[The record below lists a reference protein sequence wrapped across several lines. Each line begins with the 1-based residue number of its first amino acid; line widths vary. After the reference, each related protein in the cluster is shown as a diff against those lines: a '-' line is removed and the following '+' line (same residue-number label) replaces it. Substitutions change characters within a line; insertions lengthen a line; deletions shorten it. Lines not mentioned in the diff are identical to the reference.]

1 MDLILE
7 NVRCFARKH
16 VIPIRPLTILVGEN
30 SSGKSTFLAALSAVL
45 DPLGFPM
52 RPSLNEPPYSLGNF
66 DTILTNKVGSADRE
80 PLFSLGHTIPSDN
93 DQNAATV
100 VADYWDFGGRGIDL
114 FSLQITTHVGNL
126 SITRADH
133 RSYKV
138 HLKLPNANKK
148 NGMGFVMDRTPI
160 EDRNLGFATE
170 MAYFVTEWGSKNLIN
185 SRVASEILRIASFV
199 SPAGL
204 LGSSLSIAP
213 IRTKPRRDYEEINQ
227 NFTPEG
233 DHIPHVLSRVLSE
246 HPISKE
252 RKALMTA
259 LARFGKESGLFREIN
274 VKRRKSGDPFRVMV
288 TIAGRRANIV
298 DVGYGVSQALPI
310 VVQCVVAAEQRLLLL
325 QQPEVHLHPKA
336 QAALGSFFVDMLA
349 HSGKRFVVETH
360 SDYIVDRVRMEIADG
375 KLSMDAFLILYFERK
390 GTETTVYP
398 ITVDSLGNL
407 IGVPPTYREF
417 FLREAVNLLS
427 RGE

>member
-1 MDLILE
+1 MEVILE
-7 NVRCFARKH
+7 NVRCFAGKH
-16 VIPIRPLTILVGEN
+16 IIPIRPLTILVGEN
-30 SSGKSTFLAALSAVL
+30 SSGKSTFLAALSAVM

-66 DTILTNKVGSADRE
+66 DTILTNKVGGAERK
-80 PLFSLGHTIPSDN
+80 PFVSLGHKITSDSA
-93 DQNAATV
+93 DNAATV
-100 VADYWDFGGRGIDL
+100 VAHYWNFDGRFDL
-114 FSLQITTHVGNL
+114 FELRITTQVGNL
-126 SITRADH
+126 TITRADTQ
-133 RSYKV
+133 SYKV
-138 HLKLPNANKK
+138 HLKLSGANKSEA
-148 NGMGFVMDRTPI
+148 MDFVMDRRLI

-170 MAYFVTEWGSKNLIN
+170 MAYFVTEWGSKKHIK
-185 SRVASEILRIASFV
+185 SQVASEILRIASFV

-213 IRTKPRRDYEEINQ
+213 IRTKPRRDYDEINQ

-233 DHIPHVLSRVLSE
+233 DHIPYVLARVLSE
-246 HPISKE
+246 YPTTKE
-252 RKALMTA
+252 RRALITA

-310 VVQCVVAAEQRLLLL
+310 VVQSVVAADQRLLLL

-375 KLSMDAFLILYFERK
+375 KLPSDALLILYLERR

-407 IGVPPTYREF
+407 IGVPPTYRQF
-417 FLREAVNLLS
+417 FLREEMNLLT
-427 RGE
+427 RGG